1 MGFEIQHST
10 DLIVLGSKER
20 NIAGES
26 GGCSFKDL
34 SCSRLTLMGEQENW
48 AAVTFT
54 ETWGMFKEKIKK
66 KLEMSVSTCG
76 TVKRNYLNFQ
86 VNFDFCEQTRSL
98 AVPYLSLF

>member
-1 MGFEIQHST
+1 MRVG
-10 DLIVLGSKER
+10 
-20 NIAGES
+20 

-76 TVKRNYLNFQ
+76 TVKRNYLNF
-86 VNFDFCEQTRSL
+86 
-98 AVPYLSLF
+98 